1 MPYQNPREYHAAQA
15 DAILGM
21 SDEELTGSSE
31 RANSDATWI
40 STDEILYEAIQITS
54 ANVRDKFDSYSQKNK
69 TYAYVNFY
77 LLGDEG
83 ETPYVFRSAWQGIV
97 KQVAKMAESQSY
109 PACGLIESLSASPI
123 VGNDGKSRFPLRFV
137 AIDQLDDARNAATE
151 HDLREKH
158 DVHENTP
165 TPDPTPSAPR
175 TAPRPPERTP
185 AAKPAPRV
193 SHVRG

>member
-1 MPYQNPREYHAAQA
+1 MPYQNPDEYHAAQA

-21 SDEELTGSSE
+21 SDEELNGSSE
-31 RANSDATWI
+31 RTANDAMWI
-40 STDEILYEAIQITS
+40 NTDEILYEAIQITS

-83 ETPYVFRSAWQGIV
+83 ETPYVFRSAWSGIV
-97 KQVAKMAESQSY
+97 KQVAKMAESKSF

-123 VGNDGKSRFPLRFV
+123 VGNDGKARFPLRFV

-151 HDLREKH
+151 HDLRENAPAP
-158 DVHENTP
+158 DP
-165 TPDPTPSAPR
+165 TPDPTPSVPR
-175 TAPRPPERTP
+175 TAPRPPERT
-185 AAKPAPRV
+185 AVTKPAPRA
-193 SHVRG
+193 SNARG